1 MKNAPSVD
9 KNKIGRHLRIQIKN
23 ASNSLFIYS
32 KQMDKLMEI
41 FYEVAEGQGFQ
52 SIFILEN
59 PSLTDD
65 QAREVYKPVK
75 YSAIKQKIFTIDYL
89 EKRLDIH
96 TGDQK
101 ELVLTDDLKEERI
114 IILIPGINL
123 LDHNSQLYIVKI
135 PEWNSKISQIALI
148 WEDAKNERLNM
159 SKAATNR
166 ASHINFDYDL

>member
-75 YSAIKQKIFTIDYL
+75 YSAIK
-89 EKRLDIH
+89 
-96 TGDQK
+96 
-101 ELVLTDDLKEERI
+101 
-114 IILIPGINL
+114 
-123 LDHNSQLYIVKI
+123 
-135 PEWNSKISQIALI
+135 
-148 WEDAKNERLNM
+148 KN
-159 SKAATNR
+159 
-166 ASHINFDYDL
+166 IYY